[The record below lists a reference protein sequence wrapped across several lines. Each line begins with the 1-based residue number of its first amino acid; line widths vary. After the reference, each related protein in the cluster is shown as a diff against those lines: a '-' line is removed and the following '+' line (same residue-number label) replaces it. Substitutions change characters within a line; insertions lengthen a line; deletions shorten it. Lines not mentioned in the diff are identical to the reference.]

1 MYTPINGSF
10 GFLDAIVVA
19 LVSISIVFLVLA
31 VSISVASIFSKILM
45 NISYRNK
52 INPRIENKLLE
63 EDGDAQVAV
72 IVASIDYYNETKK
85 DARLVSITRS
95 EED

>member
-31 VSISVASIFSKILM
+31 VIISVASIFSKILM

-52 INPRIENKLLE
+52 INPTDALIRLM
-63 EDGDAQVAV
+63 EDNPYTVDEIFSKQN
-72 IVASIDYYNETKK
+72 D
-85 DARLVSITRS
+85 
-95 EED
+95 